1 MTLPP
6 AEQYIHV
13 IRMEGTLKLA
23 VCLEADLAEL
33 IHEVRYLVP
42 DFTFKRLVGDLNEW
56 EVAIWLDGDRLSEF
70 LYFLFAV

>member
-1 MTLPP
+1 
-6 AEQYIHV
+6 
-13 IRMEGTLKLA
+13 MEGTLKLA